1 MDGSLSPIP
10 ESLQPDREWTI
21 GRVLLECVP
30 AGTSSAAFDPLSTMA
45 LSETDIQR
53 QQEIKQAEELLF
65 SGRQELGFAKGLFL
79 GDFVAD
85 WAMPYP
91 RLSDQQQAAVDN
103 AVLELRQFL
112 DQHLDS
118 DAIDRD
124 ADIPREVIDG
134 LGRVGVLG
142 MTAPK
147 EVGGRGFSQ
156 MQYCKVLEEI
166 GARDASTAVFTNAH
180 HSIGIRALLLFGT
193 KEQQEKW
200 LPRLMNGEQL
210 AAFAL
215 TEREAGSDAA
225 NVQMKA
231 TPAED
236 GAAYILSGEK
246 RYITNASIAHVLTV
260 MARTPI
266 PGKDKDAITAFLVT
280 PDMPGFE
287 MLEPRMAKLGIRGT
301 ATGRFRLNNVRVP
314 KENILGPLG
323 KGLRVALTVLDFGR
337 TTFGACCT
345 GGAKTCLRLAIE
357 HANSRKQFNKTLGNF
372 DLVKKK
378 IARMAADVYAME
390 AMTQVTASLIDRGL
404 EDYMVETAM
413 LKVFTTERLW
423 DAVND
428 CFQIHGGSAYF
439 DDSPLGRML
448 RDARINQIGE
458 GSNEVLTSFIALVG
472 MRGPGMEFK
481 EIYDTM
487 LKPSRGLSKAWDA
500 GLKRL
505 SAAVK
510 VPEVPVKNDQLRSY
524 ASQLGRLVWRFNL
537 AVDKAL
543 IAYREPVM
551 EMQLIQERIAV
562 AAMELFATTCVLSR
576 WDSELSATSRNGKE
590 GIDHASAD
598 LFVRRSLRHIRD
610 SLRSLG
616 DNDDR
621 ALLKTADAVLATRQ
635 ADAH

>member
-1 MDGSLSPIP
+1 
-10 ESLQPDREWTI
+10 
-21 GRVLLECVP
+21 
-30 AGTSSAAFDPLSTMA
+30 MA
-45 LSETDIQR
+45 LTQTEIQR

-65 SGRQELGFAKGLFL
+65 TGKQELGVAKGLFL
-79 GDFVAD
+79 GDFIAD

-91 RLSDQQQAAVDN
+91 RLTDEQEAQFKRARQEVVAF
-103 AVLELRQFL
+103 LEE
-112 DQHLDS
+112 HLHPEE
-118 DAIDRD
+118 IDRN

-142 MTAPK
+142 MTAPP
-147 EVGGRGFSQ
+147 EVGGRGFTQ
-156 MQYCKVLEEI
+156 MMYCRILEEI
-166 GARDASTAVFTNAH
+166 GARCASTAVFTNAH

-193 KEQQEKW
+193 KEQKEKW
-200 LPRLMNGEQL
+200 LPKLMNGEQL

-215 TEREAGSDAA
+215 TEAQAGSDAA
-225 NVQMKA
+225 NVQTKA
-231 TPAED
+231 EPSED
-236 GAAYILSGEK
+236 GSHYVLNGEK
-246 RYITNASIAHVLTV
+246 RYITNASIAQVLTV
-260 MARTPI
+260 MARTPV
-266 PGKDKDAITAFLVT
+266 PGKPGKDAITAFLVT
-280 PDMPGFE
+280 PDMEGFE
-287 MLEPRMAKLGIRGT
+287 MLEPRMPKLGIRGT
-301 ATGRFRLNNVRVP
+301 VTGRFSLTNVKVP
-314 KENILGPLG
+314 KENVLGPLG

-345 GGAKTCLRLAIE
+345 GGAKTCLRMAIS
-357 HANSRKQFNKTLGNF
+357 HANSRKQFQKTLGNF

-390 AMTQVTASLIDRGL
+390 AMTQVTASLIDRGF

-428 CFQIHGGSAYF
+428 CFQIHGGAAYF

-481 EIYDTM
+481 EVLDTM
-487 LKPSRGLSKAWDA
+487 MKPWRADRGKAWSA

-510 VPEVPVKNDQLRSY
+510 VPEVPVRSEKLRSY
-524 ASQLGRLVWRFNL
+524 ASQLGRLVWRFNF
-537 AVDKAL
+537 AVNKAL
-543 IAYREPVM
+543 ITYREPVM
-551 EMQLIQERIAV
+551 DMQLIQERIAV

-576 WDSELSATSRNGKE
+576 WDSELTRAGRNGHSVTTE
-590 GIDHASAD
+590 HVAAD
-598 LFVRRSLRHIRD
+598 LFVKRSLRKIKEALRD
-610 SLRSLG
+610 LG

-621 ALLKTADAVLATRQ
+621 AMLATANAVLGQRSSAGGRNGAQ
-635 ADAH
+635 S